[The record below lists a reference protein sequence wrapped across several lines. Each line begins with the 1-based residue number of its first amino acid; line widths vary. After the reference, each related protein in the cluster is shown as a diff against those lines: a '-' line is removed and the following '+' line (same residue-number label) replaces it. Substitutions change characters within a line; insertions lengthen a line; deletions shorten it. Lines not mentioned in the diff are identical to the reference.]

1 MLRQV
6 QALRL
11 PKIVDRRTRRSDFDE
26 FKLMKRWSPT
36 SEFIYQIFESMK
48 CFLIKFSYLRCYFL
62 LAMFDLMERF
72 LGGTGKG
79 TFSTVVLKEC
89 SNKTTIFN
97 QSRETIFAWYPHWPD
112 HIYTQYRQCLFRIL
126 STEKEKIHT
135 TSTKIIPIRIFIFQN
150 ILGFPDLS
158 IFSHALT
165 SPFAWRDVAISSSSC
180 FLRAC
185 PGTAPH
191 RLGW

>member
-1 MLRQV
+1 M
-6 QALRL
+6 
-11 PKIVDRRTRRSDFDE
+11 SSNWWNDE
-26 FKLMKRWSPT
+26 APAENYLSNFWVNEM
-36 SEFIYQIFESMK
+36 FFYQI
-48 CFLIKFSYLRCYFL
+48 SYLRRYFL
-62 LAMFDLMERF
+62 LAMFDLMRRF

-89 SNKTTIFN
+89 SNKTTIFD
-97 QSRETIFAWYPHWPD
+97 QSGETIFAWYPHWPD
-112 HIYTQYRQCLFRIL
+112 YIHTHYRQFLFKIL
-126 STEKEKIHT
+126 STEKGRIHT
-135 TSTKIIPIRIFIFQN
+135 SSTKSIPILSWIFQN

-191 RLGW
+191 RLGWSSWKDVNNGEH